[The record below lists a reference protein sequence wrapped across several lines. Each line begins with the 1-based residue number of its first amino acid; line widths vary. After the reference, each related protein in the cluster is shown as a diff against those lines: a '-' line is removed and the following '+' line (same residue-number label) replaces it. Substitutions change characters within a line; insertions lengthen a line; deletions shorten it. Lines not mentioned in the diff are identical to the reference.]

1 MTSDNPII
9 RIRNLGFSYNENHA
23 ALHNITL
30 DIAHGEFICVL
41 GANGSGKSTLAKLIN
56 GLLKPT
62 SGSVEVD
69 GLCTSDK
76 HNVRTIRACAGMVFQ
91 NPDDQ
96 IVATRVEND
105 VAFGPEN
112 LCLPA
117 ETIKQRVSES
127 LEAVGMSGFEK
138 RNTATLSGGQKQRLA
153 IAGTLAMHPRVLIL
167 DEATSMIDPR
177 GRKGLLKIC
186 RELHKQG
193 ITLIMITHDIQEALH
208 AERILILDKGHL
220 SVDTTPQHLLSHW
233 RALATSHLE
242 LPFSAELITEL
253 NKQGFHFETTLT
265 QSQLED
271 ALCQL
276 HSQR

>member
-1 MTSDNPII
+1 MTSENPII
-9 RIRNLGFSYNENHA
+9 RIRNLGFSYNENHTV
-23 ALHNITL
+23 LHNMTL
-30 DIAHGEFICVL
+30 DIESGEFVCVL

-62 SGSVEVD
+62 SGSVEVA
-69 GLCTSDK
+69 GLYTSDK
-76 HNVRTIRACAGMVFQ
+76 QNVRTIRACAGMVFQ

-117 ETIKQRVSES
+117 ETIRQRVRES
-127 LEAVGMSGFEK
+127 LAAVGMRGFEK

-186 RELHKQG
+186 HDLHKQG

-208 AERILILDKGHL
+208 AERILILENGRL

-242 LPFSAELITEL
+242 LPFSAELIKEL
-253 NKQGFHFETTLT
+253 NEQGFHLEPTLT

-276 HSQR
+276 HSQK